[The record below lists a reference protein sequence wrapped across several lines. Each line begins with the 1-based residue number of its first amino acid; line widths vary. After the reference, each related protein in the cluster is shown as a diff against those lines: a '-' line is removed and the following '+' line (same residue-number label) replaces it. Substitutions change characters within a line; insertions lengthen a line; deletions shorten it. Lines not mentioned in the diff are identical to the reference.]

1 MYNDKA
7 LYLHIRVYTRMYTR
21 TYIPIL
27 GMFILDMHDLSY
39 ILFYVAFVAKIRTVI
54 IGCFVQVQRG
64 NKRNDMS

>member
-1 MYNDKA
+1 
-7 LYLHIRVYTRMYTR
+7 MYTR